1 MMGTLLLIVVLNFTE
16 AMLWVEKAAW
26 LNAIFLRRIVQS
38 LRAAPLV
45 SLFVVDLNLMKPDRG
60 GADVFVFDEV
70 FPAKRF
76 VLL

>member
-1 MMGTLLLIVVLNFTE
+1 M
-16 AMLWVEKAAW
+16 
-26 LNAIFLRRIVQS
+26 QS

-45 SLFVVDLNLMKPDRG
+45 SLFVVDLNLIKPDRG